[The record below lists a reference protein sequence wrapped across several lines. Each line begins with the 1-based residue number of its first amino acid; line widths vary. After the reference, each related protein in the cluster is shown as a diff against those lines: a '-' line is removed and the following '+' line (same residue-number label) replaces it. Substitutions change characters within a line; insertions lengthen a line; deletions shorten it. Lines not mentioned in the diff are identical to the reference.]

1 MYSCRTRVE
10 LVSNHVESIVS
21 RGGSIIWLAHALVI
35 ASASVIGVVCAEFG
49 YDVGTTPY
57 SYLSGGTLYLWAS
70 VDVSYVLVL
79 SCWPWGVTLKAFCFL
94 FDMNLGVTF
103 L

>member
-21 RGGSIIWLAHALVI
+21 RGGSIIWLVNALVI
-35 ASASVIGVVCAEFG
+35 ASASVIGVVCAEVG
-49 YDVGTTPY
+49 YDVGATPY

-79 SCWPWGVTLKAFCFL
+79 SCWPWGVALKAFCSFC
-94 FDMNLGVTF
+94 FV
-103 L
+103 

>member
-1 MYSCRTRVE
+1 M
-10 LVSNHVESIVS
+10 SNHVESIAS
-21 RGGSIIWLAHALVI
+21 RGDSISWLVNALVI
-35 ASASVIGVVCAEFG
+35 ASASVIGVVCAEVGF
-49 YDVGTTPY
+49 DVGTTPY

-79 SCWPWGVTLKAFCFL
+79 NCWPWGVALKAFCSSL
-94 FDMNLGVTF
+94 FDINLGITF